1 MIAAA
6 RVISC
11 KELRFTMC
19 SPSVVRIKLC
29 VTAVTDTNGFIY
41 SIVMNSLDL
50 RLMVH
55 DRGLGNP
62 VMDMLRFAP
71 AIAVRATTP
80 AI

>member
-1 MIAAA
+1 MPPRVTCDVCATVIAN
-6 RVISC
+6 IYF
-11 KELRFTMC
+11 LRYC
-19 SPSVVRIKLC
+19 
-29 VTAVTDTNGFIY
+29 
-41 SIVMNSLDL
+41 IVMDGLVL

>member
-1 MIAAA
+1 MVAHAV
-6 RVISC
+6 VISIV
-11 KELRFTMC
+11 ELRITMC
-19 SPSVVRIKLC
+19 QPRLIRIKLSKTS
-29 VTAVTDTNGFIY
+29 VTFNACAIHG
-41 SIVMNSLDL
+41 IVMNSLNL